1 MPANRTFPRHGK
13 DDAVDP
19 ARTWRNRLFN
29 HLVGGKA
36 ALLGHSGRPRKPQ
49 STVQGFSDNWLL
61 EWTVQAELMVPTHL
75 GNGVARRMLEQSGE
89 DLPRLVC
96 AAKKSRLAAR

>member
-13 DDAVDP
+13 DDAIDP

-36 ALLGHSGRPRKPQ
+36 ALPSAD
-49 STVQGFSDNWLL
+49 T
-61 EWTVQAELMVPTHL
+61 A
-75 GNGVARRMLEQSGE
+75 
-89 DLPRLVC
+89 PRLINTL
-96 AAKKSRLAAR
+96 RERRETRGY